1 MKTVLVTG
9 GCGCLGS
16 WIIKLLIENND
27 KVICLD
33 NSKNLSRLKLILDE
47 KSFKKISFNY
57 IDIFDF
63 EKIDK
68 LVKKEKINFIIHLA
82 AFQTPFV
89 RSNPVLGAR
98 VNVEGTVALYECV
111 LQNKDQIEGFVT
123 ASSIGV
129 YGDIIIHKTNTIK

>member
-33 NSKNLSRLKLILDE
+33 TSKNINRLKLIIDE
-47 KSFKKISFNY
+47 KYLGKISFNY

-63 EKIDK
+63 EVSEI
-68 LVKKEKINFIIHLA
+68 L
-82 AFQTPFV
+82 
-89 RSNPVLGAR
+89 
-98 VNVEGTVALYECV
+98 
-111 LQNKDQIEGFVT
+111 
-123 ASSIGV
+123 
-129 YGDIIIHKTNTIK
+129 

>member
-57 IDIFDF
+57 IDNFDF

-68 LVKKEKINFIIHLA
+68 LV
-82 AFQTPFV
+82 
-89 RSNPVLGAR
+89 
-98 VNVEGTVALYECV
+98 
-111 LQNKDQIEGFVT
+111 
-123 ASSIGV
+123 
-129 YGDIIIHKTNTIK
+129 

>member
-33 NSKNLSRLKLILDE
+33 TSKNLSRLKLILDE
-47 KSFKKISFNY
+47 KSFKKIFFNY
-57 IDIFDF
+57 IEIFDF

-68 LVKKEKINFIIHLA
+68 LVKKEKINFIVHLA
-82 AFQTPFV
+82 AFQVPFV

-111 LQNKDQIEGFVT
+111 LQNKDQTVKLDRVNNDQSFKAMI
-123 ASSIGV
+123 
-129 YGDIIIHKTNTIK
+129 